1 LTDNQALMDDFQRIP
16 EYASLEEISKEL
28 RIMASIRGGRVHIVA
43 GRTRTHEE
51 AERLLESQAKA

>member
-1 LTDNQALMDDFQRIP
+1 MDDFQRIP